1 MSDTPPPAW
10 TPDGPVRPGAG
21 GFGPPGAPPP
31 PPPPGGVYQPGGG
44 YGRPLPDTDLAGPRV
59 LQYLLDALI
68 TWGLALI
75 GLVAFIPAA
84 VAESVPLL
92 IFGFVVFLAGSYLA
106 SAWVEVF
113 HAHRHGGQTY
123 GMTAMDLRVVDE
135 ATLGEPTQGQLALRW
150 LMLLLVDGGL
160 IALVLILVTDKH
172 QRVGDMLAKTLVVR
186 AEDPLVAAVRAA
198 NPLTAAR

>member
-1 MSDTPPPAW
+1 VSDA
-10 TPDGPVRPGAG
+10 
-21 GFGPPGAPPP
+21 PP

-44 YGRPLPDTDLAGPRV
+44 YGRPLPYTELAGPRV

-68 TWGLALI
+68 SFGLSLI

-84 VAESVPLL
+84 VAQSAPLL
-92 IFGFVVFLAGSYLA
+92 VVGFVVFLAGSYLA

-113 HAHRHGGQTY
+113 HAYHRGGQTY
-123 GMTAMDLRVVDE
+123 GMTALDLRVVDE
-135 ATLGEPTQGQLALRW
+135 ATLGEPTLRQLVLRW
-150 LMLLLVDGGL
+150 LMLLLVDGGV

-186 AEDPLVAAVRAA
+186 TDDPLVAAVRAA
-198 NPLTAAR
+198 RPPGTAR

>member
-1 MSDTPPPAW
+1 
-10 TPDGPVRPGAG
+10 V
-21 GFGPPGAPPP
+21 
-31 PPPPGGVYQPGGG
+31 VYHPGGG
-44 YGRPLPDTDLAGPRV
+44 YGRPVPDTNLAGPRV

-68 TWGLALI
+68 SFGLSLI
-75 GLVAFIPAA
+75 GLLAFVPAA
-84 VAESVPLL
+84 VAGSTPLL
-92 IFGFVVFLAGSYLA
+92 VFGLLVFMAGSYLA

-123 GMTAMDLRVVDE
+123 GMAALELRVVDD

-150 LMLLLVDGGL
+150 LMLLFVDGGL

-186 AEDPLVAAVRAA
+186 ADDPLVAAVRASTPPNA
-198 NPLTAAR
+198 PR